1 MDSPDLEYEFPCYNG
16 MEAPEGI
23 WSPKKFG
30 EDAIYGGVLLKS
42 TALNSNQSKDTILKM
57 MLPRI
62 QAHTRR
68 RFIHASDFGGG
79 VVGSGNSTP
88 GGGGSRNRG
97 YYVTLQMTDPR

>member
-68 RFIHASDFGGG
+68 YVFIIFRNLKK
-79 VVGSGNSTP
+79 NSWLIYQFFVMILYY
-88 GGGGSRNRG
+88 SR
-97 YYVTLQMTDPR
+97 LIEE

>member
-68 RFIHASDFGGG
+68 
-79 VVGSGNSTP
+79 
-88 GGGGSRNRG
+88 
-97 YYVTLQMTDPR
+97 YVYLYFSEI